1 MMNTPFKTNNLSI
14 ALLILRVGAGGLMLI
29 HGIPKLQ
36 MLFSGEIQFPGVMG
50 LSPTISLI
58 LAVFSEVLCS
68 LLILIGLKTRL
79 ATIPLILTM
88 LIAVFM
94 IHASDPF
101 AKQELGLLYLF
112 LYIPLFLLGSGKFS
126 VDALMQKK

>member
-68 LLILIGLKTRL
+68 VLILIGLKTRL

>member
-112 LYIPLFLLGSGKFS
+112 LYILLFLLGSGKFS

>member
-1 MMNTPFKTNNLSI
+1 MNTPFKTNNLSI

-68 LLILIGLKTRL
+68 VLILIGLKTRL

>member
-1 MMNTPFKTNNLSI
+1 MNTPFKTNNLSI

-112 LYIPLFLLGSGKFS
+112 LYILLFLLGSGKFS